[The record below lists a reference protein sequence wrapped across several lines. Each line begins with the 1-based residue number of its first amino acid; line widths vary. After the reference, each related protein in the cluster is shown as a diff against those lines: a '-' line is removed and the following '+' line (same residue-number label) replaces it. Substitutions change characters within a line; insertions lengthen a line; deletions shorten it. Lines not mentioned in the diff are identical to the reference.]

1 MCAPEKQY
9 CCFEEYFVF
18 MRKINQF
25 FFTCTQHCLSERP
38 AKASIEPSYARSVL
52 AYRYC
57 TPPYARLFLAYG
69 YCTLKMH
76 MLLLHVV
83 LYARRGCQARSS
95 SHTASDNCM
104 PLALT
109 IVPASQAE
117 RGLPRGILRESPQ
130 LACGQALLLCQ
141 PAKQYRNQQLH
152 LRWRGQQ
159 ATIAH

>member
-83 LYARRGCQARSS
+83 LYIYSICRASRLSPWSWQDFSKSFFKSCHHSKKGESFRKVAGRFGKSCRRAPPPRAGRRDTARLKK
-95 SHTASDNCM
+95 M
-104 PLALT
+104 
-109 IVPASQAE
+109 
-117 RGLPRGILRESPQ
+117 
-130 LACGQALLLCQ
+130 
-141 PAKQYRNQQLH
+141 H
-152 LRWRGQQ
+152 L
-159 ATIAH
+159 